1 MLTLRAGA
9 ASLVLA
15 PEIGGSI
22 VGWMLGRLHIM
33 RRAAPETIIAG
44 NARGLASFP
53 LVPYSNRIAHGRF
66 DFGGTRHQI
75 ALNFGDHPH
84 AIHGI
89 GWQSV
94 WSVDAVGPGTARLSL
109 THRPDGVARARW
121 PFAFHATQDFALTED
136 TLTVSLAIE
145 NNETDPAPAGLGL
158 HPFFP
163 TAHAPTLHFNA
174 GSVWTNGTDH
184 LPAERIAVPEAW
196 DHTAGRRVGTATL
209 DSCFAGWRRR
219 ADIAWAP
226 PGPILSIEASE
237 IFTHLIV
244 FTPPGA
250 DFFCVEPVSH
260 MTDALNRTGSVPD
273 HGMHT
278 LAPGETLAGTVRFH
292 ILDV

>member
-22 VGWMLGRLHIM
+22 VGWVLGRLPIM
-33 RRAAPETIIAG
+33 RRAAPEAIIEG

-66 DFGGTRHQI
+66 DFAGTGHQL

-89 GWQSV
+89 GWQSA
-94 WSVDAVGPGTARLSL
+94 WSVEAVAADSARLSL
-109 THRPDGVARARW
+109 THSADVRW
-121 PFAFHATQDFALTED
+121 PFAFRATQDFVLTED
-136 TLTVSLAIE
+136 TLTVGMAIE
-145 NNETDPAPAGLGL
+145 NTGADPAPAGLGL

-163 TAHAPTLHFNA
+163 TVHAPALHFDA
-174 GSVWTNGTDH
+174 DSVWTNGADH
-184 LPAERIAVPEAW
+184 LPAERIAVPDAW
-196 DHTAGRRVGTATL
+196 DHTGGRRVGSAAL
-209 DSCFAGWRRR
+209 DNCFAGWRRR

-226 PGPILSIEASE
+226 PGAILSIEASDV
-237 IFTHLIV
+237 FTHLIV

-260 MTDALNRTGSVPD
+260 MNDALNRTASVAD

-278 LAPGETLAGTVRFH
+278 LAPGEALAGTVRFH
-292 ILDV
+292 ILDA